1 MNPYCPGLPEGALGV
16 NDVLLLAGQSVV
28 TREGG
33 TLVGLDEEKLGGPED
48 VRSPEPP
55 VLGRSIAVGALLT
68 L

>member
-1 MNPYCPGLPEGALGV
+1 M

-28 TREGG
+28 AREGG
-33 TLVGLDEEKLGGPED
+33 TLVGLEEERLRNPED
-48 VRSPEPP
+48 VRSLEPP